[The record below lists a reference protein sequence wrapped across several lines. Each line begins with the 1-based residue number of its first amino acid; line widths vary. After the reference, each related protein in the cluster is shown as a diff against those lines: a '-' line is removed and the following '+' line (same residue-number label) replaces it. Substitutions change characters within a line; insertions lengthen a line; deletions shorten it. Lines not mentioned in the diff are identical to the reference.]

1 MKFKI
6 NWGVGI
12 VIAFVAFIGFILV
25 LIVRMSTEKEFSHDL
40 VVEEYYKKEI
50 GFQDEINAQENANAM
65 KQHIRV
71 QEGDTGIEIIFPSE
85 LNTENISGNVNMYR
99 PSNKK
104 LDFDTALQL
113 EDNKMLIPKNKILEG
128 KWKISVQWEL
138 DGKNYLYKE
147 KITF

>member
-113 EDNKMLIPKNKILEG
+113 EGNKMLIPKNKILEG